1 MWTCL
6 SLEARSLSA
15 QIPPYLQQ
23 SQKISQNHT
32 AEDRYQKED
41 KAVNFADQ
49 KVVEKC
55 NTGEK
60 NCQT

>member
-1 MWTCL
+1 VDLPEPGGPITICPNTTI
-6 SLEARSLSA
+6 SA
-15 QIPPYLQQ
+15 TVT
-23 SQKISQNHT
+23 KISQNHT

-41 KAVNFADQ
+41 KAVNFADK